1 VADSPADLA
10 ARLAAHGRVDSAPEA
25 MLAVRDRWPGH
36 PPAAR
41 ELPRAAV
48 RPSSIPDLQAVV
60 RLARASSVPLV
71 PIGGGSNVVGAV
83 DVPGGAIV
91 VDLRDLRAID
101 PVDPRSL
108 VVRAEAGV
116 LGGDLADA
124 LERDNYLLPHDPQS
138 LELSTVG
145 GWVATRAS
153 GIFSTGYGGIE
164 SLVAGLE
171 VVLPDGE
178 LLVTGRGPRSAA
190 GPNLS
195 ELFAGSEGAFGIV
208 AAARLRVRRR
218 PEARLLRAHAVPS
231 FGSGLELVRGL
242 VQDGVPIAAVRL
254 YDPVETAELGRRLGG
269 DVDGCLLVTAVD
281 GPAALAAAAEAHV
294 GTAVAGAAGR
304 DLGRGP
310 AEAWYAGRHACEWLD
325 VGNDRPGRIADAIE
339 VAADWATVGELAADL
354 ASAVRAHADEAWYH
368 VSHVYPQ
375 GASIYVIAFIR
386 REDPA
391 EALSAYRA
399 VWEAVMDR
407 TLAAGGT
414 ITHHHGVGRARLPW
428 LAAELGTGLDV
439 LRAIKRALD
448 PERLISPG
456 RLSL

>member
-1 VADSPADLA
+1 MTGSSAELVV
-10 ARLAAHGRVDSAPEA
+10 RLAAHGRVETAPEA
-25 MLAVRDRWPGH
+25 LQAVRDRWPGQ
-36 PPAAR
+36 PRLAVNP
-41 ELPRAAV
+41 PRAAI
-48 RPSSIPDLQAVV
+48 RPASIADLQAVI

-71 PIGGGSNVVGAV
+71 PVGGGSNVVGAV

-91 VDLRDLRAID
+91 LDLRDLRAID

-116 LGGDLADA
+116 FGGDLADA
-124 LERDNYLLPHDPQS
+124 LERDGFLLPHDPQS

-145 GWVATRAS
+145 GWIATRAS

-195 ELFAGSEGAFGIV
+195 ELFVGSEGAFGIV
-208 AAARLRVRRR
+208 AAARLRVRRH
-218 PEARLLRAHAVPS
+218 PEARLLRAHIVPT
-231 FGSGLELVRGL
+231 FESGLDLVRGL
-242 VQDGVPIAAVRL
+242 VQDGVPLAAVRL
-254 YDPVETAELGRRLGG
+254 YDPIESVELGRRLGS
-269 DVDGCLLVTAVD
+269 DVDGCLLVTVVD
-281 GPAALAAAAEAHV
+281 GPADIAAAAESRLGA
-294 GTAVAGAAGR
+294 AVIGAAGR

-310 AEAWYAGRHACEWLD
+310 AEAWYRHRHACEWLD
-325 VGNDRPGRIADAIE
+325 AGNDRPGRIADAIE
-339 VAADWATVGELAADL
+339 VAADWGAVNDLAAGL
-354 ASAVRAHADEAWYH
+354 ASATRVHADEVWLH

-375 GASIYVIAFIR
+375 GASVYVIAFIR
-386 REDPA
+386 RDDPA
-391 EALSAYRA
+391 DAQSAYRA
-399 VWEAVMDR
+399 LWESVMDR

-414 ITHHHGVGRARLPW
+414 ITHHHGVGQVRLPW
-428 LAAELGTGLDV
+428 LAAELGAGLDV
-439 LRAIKRALD
+439 LRAIKHAVD
-448 PERLISPG
+448 PERLLSPG